1 MESQYDSTSRTPPII
16 IQLFC
21 RLVRAKL
28 DINAAKLVVLL
39 QTTLERILFEVY
51 FFLEKLCFVT
61 KGSCMFEKI
70 AGLKKRKNATFVKIF
85 FCQYC

>member
-28 DINAAKLVVLL
+28 DINNENLTPFAKLVVLL
-39 QTTLERILFEVY
+39 QTTLERFCLRFIFSRKALFRDEGV
-51 FFLEKLCFVT
+51 LHV
-61 KGSCMFEKI
+61 
-70 AGLKKRKNATFVKIF
+70 
-85 FCQYC
+85 